1 MKPLVNINNLTV
13 AFGEHSVIKS
23 LDCQIMAGDF
33 FIVFGDNGVGKTTL
47 IRTLL
52 GSLHPQ
58 GGEITRPSNRQ
69 IGYVPQ
75 FRNLDSEYPLAIREF
90 VALNYND
97 SYIPWQTRR
106 EKQHIQQA
114 LTETNLQEIS
124 RRPLGLASGGEKQR
138 AYLAQ
143 ALVNRPRLLILDEAT
158 ASLDNTMKYELLDL
172 VAKLQKQGLT
182 VLFVTHDLPLAK
194 RYGTRFLKMTR
205 PGYHEGVLSDFPEF
219 KEVH

>member
-13 AFGEHSVIKS
+13 AFGENSIIKS

-52 GSLHPQ
+52 GNLSPQ
-58 GGEITRPSNRQ
+58 SGQIDRPNNRQ

-75 FRNLDSEYPLAIREF
+75 FRNLDSEYPLSIREF
-90 VALNYND
+90 VALNYRNP
-97 SYIPWQTRR
+97 YLPWQTRL
-106 EKQHIQQA
+106 EKRHVQQA
-114 LTETNLQEIS
+114 LTSTNLQQIS

-143 ALVNRPRLLILDEAT
+143 ALVNQPQLLILDEAT
-158 ASLDNTMKYELLDL
+158 ASLDNTMKYELLNL

-205 PGYHEGVLSDFPEF
+205 SGYHEGVLKDFPEL